1 MLRIPINEQG
11 WGLFLRLLG
20 EFRRSEFGGKA
31 VMLAG
36 FLIGLLFAINGLNIV
51 NSYVGRD
58 FMSAIAERNSEAFI
72 RLAFLYIG
80 VFAASTVVAVV
91 HRYCEERLGLLW
103 REFMTQGFVKLYLQY
118 PTYYRMNDELIR
130 SSGIE
135 HPDQRISDDVRTFTV
150 TTLSFALM
158 TLNGLFT
165 VVAFSGVLWSISPW
179 LFGVALGY
187 AVLGSY
193 FTIRLG
199 TPLVDLNYVQL
210 DKEAAFRSGL
220 IHVREK
226 AESVALLHR
235 EARLM
240 PRLMRQIDE
249 VVTNFRKIILVNRN
263 LGFFTTGYNWLVQI
277 IPVLLVA
284 PLYIQGKVEFG
295 VVTQSAMAFAML
307 VGAFSLIV
315 TQFQSISSFAAVIQ
329 RLINLWYVIELAQTE
344 TVAGLDVREEDDHV
358 AYENLTLRSP
368 SDKRVLVRD
377 LNLTIPHGMRVLVT
391 GVDDTAKEALFKA
404 TAGIYDAGSG
414 CVKRPPLDR
423 ILFLPER
430 PYLPPGTLREA
441 LIPAESAVSD
451 ERIVATLET
460 LGIGNVVIRAR
471 GLDVEHD
478 WDNLLSLHE
487 QRFVSFARILL
498 ASPRFAVLYYP
509 IKDLD
514 CDTALRVL
522 QILADNGI
530 TCITMGRLGK
540 REGDDRIESYDGVLE
555 LRPGGCWS
563 WQDAR
568 RISGEAGLSGYD
580 K

>member
-20 EFRRSEFGGKA
+20 EFRRSQYGSKA
-31 VMLAG
+31 IALFAS
-36 FLIGLLFAINGLNIV
+36 LIGLLFAVNGLNIV

-58 FMSAIAERNSEAFI
+58 FMSAIAERNTGAYM
-72 RLAFLYIG
+72 RQAVLYLG
-80 VFAASTVVAVV
+80 VFAASTVVAVIL
-91 HRYCEERLGLLW
+91 RYCEERLGLLW
-103 REFMTQGFVKLYLQY
+103 RKFMTQGFVDLYLRY

-135 HPDQRISDDVRTFTV
+135 HPDQRIADDVRTFTV

-165 VVAFSGVLWSISPW
+165 VLAFSGVLWSISPW

-199 TPLVDLNYVQL
+199 TPLVDLNYAQL

-235 EARLM
+235 EARLL
-240 PRLMRQIDE
+240 PRLMRQFDG
-249 VVTNFRKIILVNRN
+249 VVGNFRKIIVVNRN
-263 LGFFTTGYNWLVQI
+263 LGFFTTGYNWMVQI
-277 IPVLLVA
+277 IPILLVA

-295 VVTQSAMAFAML
+295 VITQSAMAFAML

-329 RLINLWYVIELAQTE
+329 RLINLWYAIELAQTE
-344 TVAGLDVREEDDHV
+344 TLSGLDVREADDCV
-358 AYENLTLRSP
+358 AYQNLTLRSP
-368 SDKRVLVRD
+368 SDKRVLVQD
-377 LNLTIPHGMRVLVT
+377 LNVTIPYGTRVLVS
-391 GVDDTAKEALFKA
+391 GVDETAKYALFKA
-404 TAGIYDAGSG
+404 TSGIYDAGTG
-414 CVKRPPLDR
+414 CVQRPPLDR

-441 LIPAESAVSD
+441 LIPAGAEAVIG
-451 ERIVATLET
+451 EEQIAATLGT
-460 LGIGNVVIRAR
+460 LGIADIVARAG
-471 GLDVEHD
+471 GLDAEHD

-498 ASPRFAVLYYP
+498 AAPRFAVLYYP

-514 CDTALRVL
+514 SETAFRML
-522 QILADNGI
+522 QMLADNGI
-530 TCITMGRLGK
+530 TCLTMGRLGH
-540 REGDDRIESYDGVLE
+540 REGDDRIESYDAVLE
-555 LRPGGCWS
+555 LKSNGRWEWTSVGPEG
-563 WQDAR
+563 
-568 RISGEAGLSGYD
+568 GEA
-580 K
+580 

>member
-11 WGLFLRLLG
+11 WGLFIRLLG
-20 EFRRSEFGGKA
+20 EFRRSVSGGKA
-31 VMLAG
+31 VALAAS
-36 FLIGLLFAINGLNIV
+36 IIALLFAVNGLNIV
-51 NSYVGRD
+51 NSFVGRD
-58 FMSAIAERNSEAFI
+58 FMSAIAERHTGAYIREAV
-72 RLAFLYIG
+72 LYIG

-91 HRYCEERLGLLW
+91 LRYCEERLGLLW
-103 REFMTQGFVKLYLQY
+103 REFMTRGFVDLYLRY

-135 HPDQRISDDVRTFTV
+135 HPDQRIADDVRTFTV

-235 EARLM
+235 EARLL
-240 PRLMRQIDE
+240 PRLMRQFDE
-249 VVTNFRKIILVNRN
+249 VVGNFRKIILVNRN

-277 IPVLLVA
+277 IPILLVA

-295 VVTQSAMAFAML
+295 VITQSAMAFAML
-307 VGAFSLIV
+307 VGAFSLII
-315 TQFQSISSFAAVIQ
+315 TQFQSISSFYAVIQ
-329 RLINLWYVIELAQTE
+329 RLINLWYAIELAQTE
-344 TVAGLDVREEDDHV
+344 TMSGLDVREEDDGV

-368 SDKRVLVRD
+368 SDKRVLVQD
-377 LNLTIPHGMRVLVT
+377 LNVTIPYGTRVLVT
-391 GVDDTAKEALFKA
+391 GADETAKDALFKA
-404 TAGIYDAGSG
+404 TAGIYDAGTG
-414 CVKRPPLDR
+414 CVKRPALDR

-430 PYLPPGTLREA
+430 PYLPPGTLRDA
-441 LIPAESAVSD
+441 LIPTGADAAVSD
-451 ERIVATLET
+451 ERIAATLSS
-460 LGIGNVVIRAR
+460 LGIGGILSRAG
-471 GLDVEHD
+471 GLDAEHD

-498 ASPRFAVLYYP
+498 AAPRFAVLHYP

-514 CDTALRVL
+514 SETALRML
-522 QILADNGI
+522 RILADNGI
-530 TCITMGRLGK
+530 TCLTMGRLGH
-540 REGDDRIESYDGVLE
+540 REGDDRIESYDAVLE
-555 LRPGGCWS
+555 LKSNGDWEWQEVRPGF
-563 WQDAR
+563 A
-568 RISGEAGLSGYD
+568 AA
-580 K
+580 